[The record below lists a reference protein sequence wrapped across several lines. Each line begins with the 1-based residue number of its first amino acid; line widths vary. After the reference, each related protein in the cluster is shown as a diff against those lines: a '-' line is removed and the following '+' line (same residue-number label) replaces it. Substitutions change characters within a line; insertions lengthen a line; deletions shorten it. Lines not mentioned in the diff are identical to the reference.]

1 VESWGGGVVADLGM
15 RTLEVNR
22 NLFHIRALQESAL
35 LLITESSIPYNIGLT
50 DAIFGNQ
57 S

>member
-22 NLFHIRALQESAL
+22 DLFHIRAVQESAL
-35 LLITESSIPYNIGLT
+35 LLITESSIP
-50 DAIFGNQ
+50 
-57 S
+57 